1 METEEVLT
9 QSEKWANQAIELVM
23 EYGPKV
29 VAAILIWIIGSFIF
43 SRITKLVDKVMARR
57 EYDLSVREFLSSLL
71 YWGFKVLLIV
81 IILGTLGIETTSL
94 AAVLAS
100 VGLAVGL
107 ALQGS
112 LANFAG
118 GVLLLIFKPF
128 KVGDFIEA
136 QGLSG
141 TVKEIGIV
149 NTILNTFGNQQAII
163 PNGKLSND
171 NIVNYSAEPTRR
183 EKITAGISY
192 DSDIKKAKD
201 VLMEIV
207 NDNDKILKDPAP
219 QVMVEALADSS
230 VNLSLRYWATNE
242 DFWDCRWYVMEEMK
256 KRFDAAG
263 IEIPY
268 PHQVEI
274 QKQA

>member
-1 METEEVLT
+1 MQTEEVLS
-9 QSEKWANQAIELVM
+9 QSEKWLNQGIELVM

-29 VAAILIWIIGSFIF
+29 VGAILIWIIGSFVF
-43 SRITKLVDKVMARR
+43 SRILKFIDKIMERR
-57 EYDLSVREFLSSLL
+57 AYDLSVREFLSSLL
-71 YWGFKVLLIV
+71 YWAFKVVLIV
-81 IILGTLGIETTSL
+81 VILGTLGIETTSL
-94 AAVLAS
+94 AAILAS

-128 KVGDFIEA
+128 KVGDWIEA
-136 QGLSG
+136 QGVSG

-149 NTILNTFGNQQAII
+149 NTVLNTFGNQQAII

-171 NIVNYSAEPTRR
+171 NIVNYSAEPIRR
-183 EKITAGISY
+183 ENIVAGISY
-192 DSDIKKAKD
+192 DSDIRKAKD
-201 VLMEIV
+201 ILMDIITTHP
-207 NDNDKILKDPAP
+207 KILNEPKPE
-219 QVMVEALADSS
+219 VMVAALADSS
-230 VNLSLRYWATNE
+230 VNLNVRYWANNP
-242 DFWDCRWYVMEEMK
+242 DFFACKWYVTEEIK
-256 KRFDAAG
+256 KRFDAEG

-274 QKQA
+274 QKNA